1 MNKLWFFFLFTIF
14 SLIQKANSQVN
25 TITTSQH
32 LKDGQTITSS
42 DGTFELGFFSPS
54 KKNSSTNRYVGI
66 WYKKI
71 SAFTPVWVGNRQNPV
86 KGMSGILKVVE
97 PGYLVLI
104 NDVTN
109 DTVWLTNSSTS
120 VKNPVAKLLDTGNL
134 VVKDVND
141 DDEYLWQSFDY
152 PSDTLLASM
161 KLGRNLV
168 TGLERY
174 CPLWPDRLG
183 YLRLFG
189 PYGFGTGLERYLTS
203 WKSDDDPAPG
213 EYTYHCD
220 PTGYPQDLMRKGPNV
235 VYRAGP
241 WNGLRWSGAPNMV
254 NNSVTSFGLVMNNQE
269 IYYKYELVNKSVIT
283 TFALRPNGDAMRM
296 IWVEKQE
303 GWVNYHSADAD
314 HCDTYG
320 LCGAY
325 GTCTI
330 FSDPVCRCLDKFV
343 PMHTDD
349 WNRADWSS
357 GCVRNHPLNCS
368 EDGFIKYSGVKLPD
382 TRYSW
387 FNETM
392 TLDECKVVCLRNCSC
407 MGYTNLDISNGGSGC
422 LLWIGELVD
431 LRQLSESGQ
440 DIYIRMA
447 ASEISFNDG
456 SSRKKSVV
464 LAIALPLLITTVLV
478 VVVVCLVL
486 RRQKKKAEKMLVE
499 KERLNHNNNKD
510 NRSQILREA
519 FELPLFD
526 LSTIMKATDNFS
538 LENKIGTGGF
548 GKVYKGVLE
557 EGQEVAVKRLSE
569 TSRQGND
576 EFKNEVICIA
586 ELQHRNLVKL
596 LGCCIEEEEKILV
609 YEYMPNK
616 SLDLFIFDQ
625 TRSTLLDWPKRFNII
640 NGIARG
646 LMYLHQDSR
655 LRIIHRDL
663 KASNVLLD
671 IGMNPKIS
679 DFGMAR
685 SFGGNETGDNTSR
698 VVGTYGYMSPEY
710 AVDGIFSVKSDVF
723 SFGVLVLEV
732 VSGKKNRRFIHPE
745 YNLNL
750 IGHAWMLHREGR
762 SLEIADPALV
772 ESGYTI
778 ELQRSIHV
786 GLLCVQQSPED
797 RPNISS
803 VVLMLTNESI
813 LPQPKPPG
821 FFTERNIDDATG
833 YSWSNHKPSSVNDVT
848 ITLLDAR

>member
-1 MNKLWFFFLFTIF
+1 
-14 SLIQKANSQVN
+14 
-25 TITTSQH
+25 
-32 LKDGQTITSS
+32 
-42 DGTFELGFFSPS
+42 
-54 KKNSSTNRYVGI
+54 
-66 WYKKI
+66 
-71 SAFTPVWVGNRQNPV
+71 
-86 KGMSGILKVVE
+86 
-97 PGYLVLI
+97 
-104 NDVTN
+104 
-109 DTVWLTNSSTS
+109 
-120 VKNPVAKLLDTGNL
+120 
-134 VVKDVND
+134 
-141 DDEYLWQSFDY
+141 
-152 PSDTLLASM
+152 
-161 KLGRNLV
+161 
-168 TGLERY
+168 
-174 CPLWPDRLG
+174 
-183 YLRLFG
+183 
-189 PYGFGTGLERYLTS
+189 
-203 WKSDDDPAPG
+203 
-213 EYTYHCD
+213 
-220 PTGYPQDLMRKGPNV
+220 MRKGPNV

-254 NNSVTSFGLVMNNQE
+254 NNSITSFGLVMNNQE
-269 IYYKYELVNKSVIT
+269 IYYKYELVNKSVLT
-283 TFALRPNGDAMRM
+283 TLVLTPNGDAMRM
-296 IWVEKQE
+296 IWLEKRE
-303 GWVNYHSADAD
+303 GWVNYHSVDAD
-314 HCDTYG
+314 HCDTYK

-330 FSDPVCRCLDKFV
+330 FSDPVCRCLDKFI
-343 PMHTDD
+343 PKHPDD
-349 WNRADWSS
+349 WDRADWSS

-382 TRYSW
+382 TRDSW

-392 TLDECKVVCLRNCSC
+392 TLDECKLVCLRNCSC

-447 ASEISFNDG
+447 ASEISPIDG
-456 SSRKKSVV
+456 SNRKKRVI
-464 LAIALPLLITTVLV
+464 LAIALPLSIATVLLV
-478 VVVVCLVL
+478 VGVCLIL
-486 RRQKKKAEKMLVE
+486 RRQKKRAETMLIE
-499 KERLNHNNNKD
+499 KRKLDDNNNKD
-510 NRSQILREA
+510 KNNQIRREA
-519 FELPLFD
+519 LELPLFD
-526 LSTIMKATDNFS
+526 LSTIMEATDNFS
-538 LENKIGTGGF
+538 LENKIGAGGF
-548 GKVYKGVLE
+548 GKVFKGVLE

-596 LGCCIEEEEKILV
+596 LGCCVEEEEKILV

-671 IGMNPKIS
+671 FEMNPKIS

-685 SFGGNETGDNTSR
+685 SFGGNETGDNTNR

-723 SFGVLVLEV
+723 SFGVLILEI
-732 VSGKKNRRFIHPE
+732 VSGKKNRRFIHPDHNL
-745 YNLNL
+745 NLNL

-762 SLEIADPALV
+762 SSEIVDPNLV
-772 ESGYTI
+772 ESCHTS

-797 RPNISS
+797 RPNMSS
-803 VVLMLTNESI
+803 VVLMLTNEGI

-833 YSWSNHKPSSVNDVT
+833 YSWSDQTPCSVNDVT

>member
-1 MNKLWFFFLFTIF
+1 MNKILLFLFTILPLF
-14 SLIQKANSQVN
+14 QKVESQSD
-25 TITTSQH
+25 TLTTSQI
-32 LKDGQTITSS
+32 LKDGETIISS
-42 DGTFELGFFSPS
+42 DGTFELGFFSAG
-54 KKNSSTNRYVGI
+54 KNSSSRNRYIGI

-71 SAFTPVWVGNRQNPV
+71 SALTPIWVANRQIPV
-86 KGMSGILKVVE
+86 KGISGILKIVE

-104 NDVTN
+104 NNVTN
-109 DTVWLTNSSTS
+109 DTIWSTNFSSIS
-120 VKNPVAKLLDTGNL
+120 VKNPVAKLLDTGNF
-134 VVKDVND
+134 VIKDAND
-141 DDEYLWQSFDY
+141 DLLLWQSFDY

-161 KLGRNLV
+161 KLGRDLV

-174 CPLWPDRLG
+174 
-183 YLRLFG
+183 LR
-189 PYGFGTGLERYLTS
+189 S

-213 EYTYHCD
+213 DYTYHCD
-220 PTGYPQDLMRKGPNV
+220 PTGYPQDLMRRGPNV

-254 NNSVTSFGLVMNNQE
+254 NNSVTSFGLVMNDQE
-269 IYYKYELVNKSVIT
+269 IYYKYELVNKSLLT
-283 TFALRPNGDAMRM
+283 TLVLTPNGNAMRM
-296 IWVEKQE
+296 IWIEKRE

-314 HCDTYG
+314 HCDTYK

-325 GTCTI
+325 GTCTM

-343 PMHTDD
+343 PKHPDD

-368 EDGFIKYSGVKLPD
+368 EDGFIKYTGVKLPD

-392 TLDECKVVCLRNCSC
+392 TLDECKLVCLRNCSC
-407 MGYTNLDISNGGSGC
+407 MGYTSLDIRNGGSGC

-447 ASEISFNDG
+447 ASEISPIDG
-456 SSRKKSVV
+456 SSRKKSII
-464 LAIALPLLITTVLV
+464 LAIALPLSIAAILLMVG
-478 VVVVCLVL
+478 VCLIL
-486 RRQKKKAEKMLVE
+486 RRQKKRAETMLIE
-499 KERLNHNNNKD
+499 KRKLDDSNNKD
-510 NRSQILREA
+510 KNNQIRREA
-519 FELPLFD
+519 LELPLVD
-526 LSTIMKATDNFS
+526 LSTIMKATNNFS
-538 LENKIGTGGF
+538 LENKIGAGGF
-548 GKVYKGVLE
+548 GKVFKGVLE

-576 EFKNEVICIA
+576 EFKNEVSCIA

-625 TRSTLLDWPKRFNII
+625 RRSTLLDWPKRFNII

-671 IGMNPKIS
+671 FEMNPKIS

-685 SFGGNETGDNTSR
+685 SFGGNETGDNTNR

-723 SFGVLVLEV
+723 SFGVLILEI
-732 VSGKKNRRFIHPE
+732 VSGKKNRRFIHPDH
-745 YNLNL
+745 NLNL

-762 SLEIADPALV
+762 SSEIIDPNLV
-772 ESGYTI
+772 ESCHTS

-797 RPNISS
+797 RPNMSS
-803 VVLMLTNESI
+803 VVLMLTNEGI

-833 YSWSNHKPSSVNDVT
+833 YSWSDQTPCSVNDVT
-848 ITLLDAR
+848 VTLLDAR

>member
-1 MNKLWFFFLFTIF
+1 MYAREPVPPFVSTAEMMKKFQSNIREMSLPPMSKRKHKLT
-14 SLIQKANSQVN
+14 
-25 TITTSQH
+25 
-32 LKDGQTITSS
+32 
-42 DGTFELGFFSPS
+42 
-54 KKNSSTNRYVGI
+54 
-66 WYKKI
+66 
-71 SAFTPVWVGNRQNPV
+71 
-86 KGMSGILKVVE
+86 
-97 PGYLVLI
+97 
-104 NDVTN
+104 
-109 DTVWLTNSSTS
+109 LTRPKQPEFATAKRVHPTSSTS

-174 CPLWPDRLG
+174 
-183 YLRLFG
+183 
-189 PYGFGTGLERYLTS
+189 LTS

-213 EYTYHCD
+213 EYTYHCH

-296 IWVEKQE
+296 MWVEKQE

-343 PMHTDD
+343 PMHPDD

-392 TLDECKVVCLRNCSC
+392 TLEECKVVCLRNCSC

-447 ASEISFNDG
+447 ALEI
-456 SSRKKSVV
+456 K
-464 LAIALPLLITTVLV
+464 
-478 VVVVCLVL
+478 
-486 RRQKKKAEKMLVE
+486 
-499 KERLNHNNNKD
+499 RLDHNNNKD

-671 IGMNPKIS
+671 IDMNPKIS

-821 FFTERNIDDATG
+821 LYGLERLEQRNQEEQSEQNPLWG
-833 YSWSNHKPSSVNDVT
+833 EFPSLSFLAV
-848 ITLLDAR
+848 

>member
-168 TGLERY
+168 
-174 CPLWPDRLG
+174 
-183 YLRLFG
+183 
-189 PYGFGTGLERYLTS
+189 TGLERYLTS